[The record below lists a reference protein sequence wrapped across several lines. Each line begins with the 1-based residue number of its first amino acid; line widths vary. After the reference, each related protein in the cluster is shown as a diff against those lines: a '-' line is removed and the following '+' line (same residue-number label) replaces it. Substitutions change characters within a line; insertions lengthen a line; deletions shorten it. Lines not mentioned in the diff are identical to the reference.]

1 MPASQPLAGPPAA
14 SMNQPLLVAVLIL
27 LLGLAGTATLAWRQA
42 SQNEQF
48 IRQQLFTQA
57 TILREQTTALVTLY
71 QYGLRGMRGVVLT
84 AGSALSA
91 KVVHDYMQTRSL
103 TEEFAGA
110 HGFGF
115 IRRVRLADEAAF
127 LQQARAEQADFHI
140 RQLNAHRRDR
150 FVIQYLEPQP
160 RNRAALGLDIASEPH
175 RRQAAIQ
182 AMRTGNPQLTA
193 PITLVQASGKAQ
205 QSFLFLLPIY
215 RDWRT
220 PDNAAARDEALIGW
234 SYAPLIMTEMLTGL
248 QVNTETLSL
257 TITDVTT
264 APIQFYQHGS
274 ALADGPVAELEH
286 QVFGRIWRWQL
297 RPTAA
302 FVTALALPSVQMIW
316 LSGVF
321 ITLLLLL
328 SQFNVW
334 RFVQSRRQLF
344 DQRSRL
350 AAIVQSSN
358 DGIIGKDLRGVVTSW
373 NQGAEMIFGYTAE
386 EAVGQTLASLIV
398 PSHLLAEEQRIL
410 QQLAQGQGVKQF
422 VTQRLHK
429 KGKLLDV
436 LVNVSPIYDE
446 KGNIIAAAKTV
457 RDIGELVASR
467 RQLDQA
473 LRQYKTLLDTI
484 NTQFL
489 YAETDPDGRILDV
502 NSVFCHSHGYQRAE
516 LIGQTHRLLSSGRH
530 PPLFWQQLWASI
542 GQKQAWRGEIC
553 NHSKQGTERWY
564 DTVIMPLLT
573 ANGQIDRYIA
583 LSSDIT
589 DRKEAEAHRSRLHQL
604 IETVLSAASE
614 VAIISLDTAGKIV
627 LFNRGAEQMLGYRS
641 HVATS
646 MDWLVLLNAGQCCQ
660 RLADLSL
667 PEDDPQYLLRHV
679 AATGAPETWRTEL
692 SCEDGNQLPVLL
704 TLTAIRDNDCQL
716 LGYLLIALDF
726 SEQLQSQADLAVMR
740 DQLDIAASVAEL
752 GVWSWQPAADK
763 LWWNDRMFDIYQQP
777 ASLAQAGLSY
787 QHWRERIHP
796 DDLVST
802 EQALQSALRGEIE
815 FCPVFRLLLPE
826 RGVRYILAGATV
838 EFDTDGQPWRVTGIN
853 LDITEQRELEQQLR
867 LAKEQADAANQA
879 KSQFLA
885 NMSHEIRTPLNAVLG
900 LLQLLQQ
907 TPLNDLQGDYV
918 AKSQLAARSLLSLL
932 NNILDFSKIDA
943 GKLELDPA
951 PLALDEFFR
960 QLAVLLGATHQNR
973 QVELLFELD
982 PALPQ
987 QVLADALRLQQILL
1001 NLGGNALKFTERG
1014 SVLIRVEVQQLSQS
1028 NATLLFS
1035 VIDSG
1040 IGISAAQRSR
1050 LFSAF
1055 SQAEVSISRRY
1066 GGSGLGLAICQRL
1079 LTLMGSQLQLNSEP
1093 GAGSVFSFVLQLP
1106 VLAATRAESLPAGLR
1121 LLLVDD
1127 QPLVRRSLSAVLEQA
1142 GARVDI
1148 CADGYAAI
1156 SAVQTARQQGH
1167 PYQLV
1172 LLDWQMPGL
1181 DGLATARQLQLEQP
1195 DAPQLLMV
1203 TAFEN
1208 DVLRELCTQEPI
1220 PLADVL
1226 IKPVT
1231 PGVLLTAVRQAISV
1245 GPVPQ
1250 SASQERAQ
1258 PLAGLHILLVEDNAL
1273 NRLVA
1278 EQLLMHAGARV
1289 SQAFDGAM
1297 AVSLVQQQRFDVVL
1311 MDLQMPGMDGLTAC
1325 RYIRTLPDA
1334 GRIPILAMTANA
1346 TAEDKQ
1352 NCLAAGMNGHLS
1364 KPIDLPVLLQQILAC
1379 TQHTAPAGQ
1388 SALSHH
1394 ATLAAAAGE
1403 QALLA
1408 PLSEVLARFA
1418 GNQQLLTQ
1426 SLVQYRQ
1433 QWQSGYQALCHDADV
1448 IRQRAILHDL
1458 QGVAATLGF
1467 TQLASALREAGLEFK
1482 VGKTPDLPALDV
1494 LAGRSFSA
1502 LQACL
1507 PQYQLP
1513 VVAAKLEP
1521 AQLTTLLNQLAMALE
1536 RQQMAAL
1543 DFAAALPAEPAEFQH
1558 LRALV
1563 EQLAFEPAL
1572 HLVKQLQGSAS
1583 DG

>member
-1 MPASQPLAGPPAA
+1 MVRYACFAALSRCSCCIDESAAADSGAVAPVGP
-14 SMNQPLLVAVLIL
+14 
-27 LLGLAGTATLAWRQA
+27 RQA
-42 SQNEQF
+42 SHNEQY
-48 IRQQLFTQA
+48 IRQQLLSQA
-57 TILREQTTALVTLY
+57 VSLREQTTALVTLY

-84 AGSALSA
+84 AGSQLSA

-115 IRRVRLADEAAF
+115 IRRVRLADEASF
-127 LQQARAEQADFHI
+127 LQLARAEQADFQI

-160 RNRAALGLDIASEPH
+160 KNRAAIGLDIASEPH
-175 RRQAAIQ
+175 RRQAALQ
-182 AMRTGNPQLTA
+182 AMRTGKAQLTA

-205 QSFLFLLPIY
+205 QSFLFLMPIY
-215 RDWRT
+215 RGWLT
-220 PDNAAARDEALIGW
+220 PDTAAARDEALLGW
-234 SYAPLIMTEMLTGL
+234 SYAPLIMAEMLARL

-264 APIQFYQHGS
+264 APIQFYRHGS
-274 ALADGPVAELEH
+274 ALADGPVAELDH

-297 RPTAA
+297 RPTEA
-302 FVTALALPSVQMIW
+302 FVSALALPSVRMIW
-316 LSGVF
+316 LSGVL

-328 SQFNVW
+328 SQFNIW

-373 NQGAEMIFGYTAE
+373 NQGAEMIFGYSAQ

-422 VTQRLHK
+422 VTQRLNK
-429 KGKLLDV
+429 QGKLLDV
-436 LVNVSPIYDE
+436 LVNVSPVYDE
-446 KGNIIAAAKTV
+446 KGHIIAAAKTV

-502 NSVFCHSHGYQRAE
+502 NSVFCQSHGYQRAE
-516 LIGQTHRLLSSGRH
+516 LVGQTHRLLSSGRH

-542 GQKQAWRGEIC
+542 AQKRAWRGEIC

-604 IETVLSAASE
+604 IDTVLSAASE
-614 VAIISLDTAGKIV
+614 VAIISLDAAGKIV

-641 HVATS
+641 QVATS
-646 MDWLVLLNAGQCCQ
+646 MDWLALLSAEQCCQ
-660 RLADLSL
+660 RLVDLALSGAD
-667 PEDDPQYLLRHV
+667 PRLLLQHV
-679 AATGAPETWRTEL
+679 AATGTPETWRTEL
-692 SCEDGNQLPVLL
+692 SCADGSPLPVLL
-704 TLTAIRDNDCQL
+704 TLTAIRDSDCQL

-726 SEQLQSQADLAVMR
+726 SEQLQSQADLAVMQ

-777 ASLAQAGLSY
+777 ASLAQAGLCY
-787 QHWRERIHP
+787 QHWLERVHP
-796 DDLVST
+796 DDVEAT
-802 EQALQSALRGEIE
+802 EQALQSALRGEGE
-815 FCPVFRLLLPE
+815 FCPVFRLQLPE

-907 TPLNDLQGDYV
+907 TPLNDLQDDYV
-918 AKSQLAARSLLSLL
+918 GKSQLAARSLLSLL

-951 PLALDEFFR
+951 PVALDEFFR

-1014 SVLIRVEVQQLSQS
+1014 SVLIRVELQQLH
-1028 NATLLFS
+1028 NTEATLLFS
-1035 VIDSG
+1035 VADSG
-1040 IGISAAQRSR
+1040 IGISPAQHSR

-1079 LTLMGSQLQLNSEP
+1079 LTLMGSQLQLSSEP
-1093 GAGSVFSFVLQLP
+1093 GVGSVFSFVLQLP
-1106 VLAATRAESLPAGLR
+1106 VLSAAQPELLPAGLR

-1127 QPLVRRSLSAVLEQA
+1127 QPLVRRSLAAVLQQA
-1142 GARVDI
+1142 GASVDV
-1148 CADGYAAI
+1148 CADGNAAI
-1156 SAVQTARQQGH
+1156 HAVQRAHQQGQ

-1181 DGLATARQLQLEQP
+1181 DGLATGRLLQQQQA

-1208 DVLRELCTQEPI
+1208 DVLRELGSQEPVQ
-1220 PLADVL
+1220 LADVL

-1231 PGVLLTAVRQAISV
+1231 PGVLLKAVRRAVSA
-1245 GPVPQ
+1245 GPALQRPCPEN
-1250 SASQERAQ
+1250 SQ
-1258 PLAGLHILLVEDNAL
+1258 PLAGLHILVVEDNAL

-1278 EQLLMHAGARV
+1278 EQLLVHAGAQV
-1289 SQAFDGAM
+1289 SLAFDGAM
-1297 AVSLVQQQRFDVVL
+1297 AVSLVQQQQFDVVL

-1325 RYIRTLPDA
+1325 RCIRALPDV
-1334 GRIPILAMTANA
+1334 GRVPILAMTANA

-1364 KPIDLPVLLQQILAC
+1364 KPIDLPVLLQQILAVS
-1379 TQHTAPAGQ
+1379 APAEPASLPEPTGRAGQ
-1388 SALSHH
+1388 AAVA
-1394 ATLAAAAGE
+1394 AT
-1403 QALLA
+1403 LLA
-1408 PLSEVLARFA
+1408 PLPEVLARFA
-1418 GNQQLLTQ
+1418 GNQPLLAQ
-1426 SLVQYRQ
+1426 SLSQYRL
-1433 QWQSGYQALCHDADV
+1433 QWHSAYTAWQDADV
-1448 IRQRAILHDL
+1448 TGQRALLHDL
-1458 QGVAATLGF
+1458 QGVAATLGLL
-1467 TQLASALREAGLEFK
+1467 QLAAALRDAGQQLK
-1482 VGKTPDLPALDV
+1482 LGSKPDLPALV
-1494 LAGRSFSA
+1494 SLAETSFSA
-1502 LQACL
+1502 LQAGL
-1507 PQYQLP
+1507 PQQQQS
-1513 VVAAKLEP
+1513 AAVNLNR
-1521 AQLTTLLNQLAMALE
+1521 AQLSTLLNQLALALE

-1543 DFAAALPAEPAEFQH
+1543 DFAAALPATPVEFQH
-1558 LRALV
+1558 LRTLV
-1563 EQLAFEPAL
+1563 EQLAFAPAL
-1572 HLVKQLQGSAS
+1572 HLVKQLQGRSF
-1583 DG
+1583 DE